1 VAAAAAPLHE
11 LALGGTAVGT
21 GLNAPAGYADAAVAL
36 LARRTG
42 LPLRRATNPFAA
54 QGAHDAVVAFSGSLR
69 DLAVGLAKIAGDV
82 RLIASGPRCG
92 LGELRLPAVE
102 PGSSIMPGKTNP
114 GQAEA
119 LAMACA
125 RVCGLDVAVA
135 IGGLGGQLQMNAA
148 KPLLA
153 ISVLEQVD
161 LLATGAAGFVAG
173 CIDGL
178 EPEPARLAA
187 HVADSLMTVTA
198 LVPRLGYDAAAAA
211 ARRALATGAGL
222 RDVVVGGGLLDA
234 AEFDRLVD
242 PRRLAEGSEPPDR
255 MRP

>member
-1 VAAAAAPLHE
+1 MARHLRERGVRKGEVVAI
-11 LALGGTAVGT
+11 
-21 GLNAPAGYADAAVAL
+21 

-42 LPLRRATNPFAA
+42 LPLRRAADPFAA

-69 DLAVGLAKIAGDV
+69 DLAVSLAKVAGDV
-82 RLIASGPRCG
+82 RLLASGPRCG
-92 LGELRLPAVE
+92 LGELRLPALE

-125 RVCGLDVAVA
+125 RVCGLDTAVA

-153 ISVLEQVD
+153 VCALEQIE
-161 LLATGAAGFVAG
+161 LLATGAAGFAAR

-178 EPEPARLAA
+178 EPDPAKLAEHLAA
-187 HVADSLMTVTA
+187 SLMTVTA
-198 LVPRLGYDAAAAA
+198 LVPRLGYDTAAAV
-211 ARRALATGAGL
+211 ARQALDSGAGL
-222 RDVVVGGGLLDA
+222 REVVLERGLLDA

-242 PRRLAEGSEPPDR
+242 PRRMVPGAAPPPR
-255 MRP
+255 QA